1 MVLRKKKTIGI
12 CAVKTP
18 FMKGGAEILC
28 SELALNLDER
38 GYDVDILEVPFSPW
52 PSSAVLSN
60 AAAWRL
66 LEPTAPD
73 GHPIDLLITTKFP
86 SYLIRHQN
94 KVAWLFHQMRELFDP
109 NVANGYF
116 NESLSDEVIRE
127 RLIEVD
133 KTALAEHKALFTI
146 SRNVG
151 TRLKKYHDLTAETIY
166 PPPKMIGHYKRGKFG
181 DYFLSVGRLDPWKR
195 ADLLI
200 EALAVAKTP
209 AKGVIVGK
217 GPEEKRLK
225 NRVKEL
231 GLTDRVS
238 FFENVEDK
246 RLIDLYAS
254 ARGIYFCPR
263 DEDYGF
269 ITIEAF
275 LSAKPVITA
284 NDAGGPLEFVKDN
297 KTGFV
302 VAPQPKEIARVI
314 DRLMENDKIAEE
326 LGSAAN
332 ESLPSLSWDDVI
344 HRLVEPFL

>member
-1 MVLRKKKTIGI
+1 MVPRKKKTIGI

-18 FMKGGAEILC
+18 FMRGGAEILC
-28 SELALNLDER
+28 SELARNLAER
-38 GYDVDILEVPFSPW
+38 GFDADLLEVPFSPW

-86 SYLIRHQN
+86 SYLIRHHN
-94 KVAWLFHQMRELFDP
+94 KVSWLFHQMRELFDP

-116 NESLSDEVIRE
+116 SESLSDEVIRK

-133 KTALAEHKALFTI
+133 KAALTDHKALFAI
-146 SRNVG
+146 SGNVG
-151 TRLKKYHDLTAETIY
+151 TRLRKYHGLTAETLY
-166 PPPKMIGHYKRGKFG
+166 PPPKMMGQYREGTFG

-195 ADLLI
+195 TELLI
-200 EALAVAKTP
+200 EALAVTKTP
-209 AKGVIVGK
+209 ARGIIVGK

-225 NRVKEL
+225 SLAKEL
-231 GLTDRVS
+231 DLTERIS
-238 FFENVEDK
+238 FIESVEDK

-275 LSAKPVITA
+275 LSGKPVITA

-297 KTGFV
+297 KTGYV
-302 VAPQPKEIARVI
+302 VAPEPKEIAKAI
-314 DRLMENDKIAEE
+314 DKLMGNDKTAKE
-326 LGSAAN
+326 LGSAAYD
-332 ESLPSLSWDDVI
+332 SLPSLSWDNVVYK
-344 HRLVEPFL
+344 LVEPFL